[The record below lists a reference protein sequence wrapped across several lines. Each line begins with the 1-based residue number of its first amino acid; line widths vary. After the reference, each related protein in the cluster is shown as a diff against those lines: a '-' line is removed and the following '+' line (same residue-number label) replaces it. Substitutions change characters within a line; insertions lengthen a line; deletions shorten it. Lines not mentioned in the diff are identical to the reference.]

1 MPAEHEVQASTLD
14 AVEYLP
20 TAHGVQM
27 LAPTL
32 VPEFV
37 IEPAAHA
44 AQSLAKAEPVV
55 STYVP
60 APHSMH
66 VAARLDAVEYFPTA
80 HNVHVVAPVPAPLS
94 VIEPAAQAVHC
105 ATSDAVE

>member
-1 MPAEHEVQASTLD
+1 MHVTTLD

-37 IEPAAHA
+37 IEPAAHSTH
-44 AQSLAKAEPVV
+44 SLAKAEPVV

-66 VAARLDAVEYFPTA
+66 VAARLDAVEYLPTA
-80 HNVHVVAPVPAPLS
+80 HAVHVVAPVPAPLS
-94 VIEPAAQAVHC
+94 VIDPAAQAVHDG
-105 ATSDAVE
+105 TSDAVE

>member
-1 MPAEHEVQASTLD
+1 MHAATLD

-20 TAHGVQM
+20 TAHVVQM

-32 VPEFV
+32 VPKFV
-37 IEPAAHA
+37 IEPAAHS
-44 AQSLAKAEPVV
+44 AQLLAKAEPAV

-94 VIEPAAQAVHC
+94 VIDPAAQAVQIS
-105 ATSDAVE
+105 TSDAVE

>member
-1 MPAEHEVQASTLD
+1 MHSSTLD

-37 IEPAAHA
+37 IEPAAHS
-44 AQSLAKAEPVV
+44 AQLLAKAEPGV
-55 STYVP
+55 ST
-60 APHSMH
+60 
-66 VAARLDAVEYFPTA
+66 
-80 HNVHVVAPVPAPLS
+80 
-94 VIEPAAQAVHC
+94 
-105 ATSDAVE
+105 

>member
-1 MPAEHEVQASTLD
+1 VPAEHEVHVATLD

-32 VPEFV
+32 VPEFA
-37 IEPAAHA
+37 IFPAAHV

-55 STYVP
+55 ST
-60 APHSMH
+60 
-66 VAARLDAVEYFPTA
+66 
-80 HNVHVVAPVPAPLS
+80 
-94 VIEPAAQAVHC
+94 
-105 ATSDAVE
+105 

>member
-60 APHSMH
+60 AAHSMH

-80 HNVHVVAPVPAPLS
+80 HAVHVVAPVPAPLS
-94 VIEPAAQAVHC
+94 VIEPAAQAVQIS
-105 ATSDAVE
+105 TFDAVE

>member
-1 MPAEHEVQASTLD
+1 MHASTLD

-37 IEPAAHA
+37 IEPAAHSTH
-44 AQSLAKAEPVV
+44 SLAKAEPVV

-94 VIEPAAQAVHC
+94 VIEPAAQAVQIS
-105 ATSDAVE
+105 TFDAVE

>member
-1 MPAEHEVQASTLD
+1 MHVATLD

-27 LAPTL
+27 LAPAL

-37 IEPAAHA
+37 IEPAAHS
-44 AQSLAKAEPVV
+44 AQLLARAEPVV

-94 VIEPAAQAVHC
+94 VIDPAAQAVHC

>member
-1 MPAEHEVQASTLD
+1 MQASTLD

-37 IEPAAHA
+37 IEPAAHSTH
-44 AQSLAKAEPVV
+44 SLAKAEPVV

-66 VAARLDAVEYFPTA
+66 VAARLDAVEYLPTA
-80 HNVHVVAPVPAPLS
+80 HAVHVVAPVPAPLS
-94 VIEPAAQAVHC
+94 VIDPAAQAVHC

>member
-27 LAPTL
+27 LAPAL

-37 IEPAAHA
+37 IEPAAHS

-60 APHSMH
+60 AAHSMH

-80 HNVHVVAPVPAPLS
+80 HAVHVVAPVPAPLS
-94 VIEPAAQAVHC
+94 VIDPAAQAVHC